1 MNDYQQL
8 RSINLQGG
16 LNTSAPLLS
25 PASQASL
32 ADSYNAIVSGDQFI
46 RPYSG
51 QTSQGSG
58 TGGNIMLQFGN
69 DYGAIRSYQ
78 YADNSFSTAS
88 IAANV
93 ITTTTPHGY
102 ITGLLVTT
110 SGATAPTGLPS
121 GSYYAIVT
129 GASTMKF
136 AATLALALAGTAL
149 PISNAVTS
157 TITLD
162 VSNSAVT
169 ASGSFFQDIGL
180 SRWGIGAGQP
190 MIAGVPVP
198 GFTLSTNLQVQIPAS
213 GAYGAAI
220 QAGLSQPSA
229 PDIAIINTSGTV
241 TNSVSAKIERTRP
254 STGANSVASLN
265 SQVIFPQANRIRVT
279 FPLAQTGQEAW
290 RVFFT
295 FQGFGGTGVSYLAT
309 YGDYTD
315 IPESVVAAGQ
325 ADGVQATGSL
335 TVVTQPTATDTIS
348 VNGVTLTFIAGASTA
363 TDVQIGADV
372 VETAANLA
380 AVLSASVNASLILA
394 NYSAAANIVSI
405 TYTAQGTAGNAYT
418 LADSSGGDV
427 VRSAATLTGGVN
439 GISRSLEF
447 NYQDGDLLPIEASFD
462 DYPPPAATHAIRL
475 NTVMNLAGCYS
486 DSVTDPT
493 SASPGTCIAVSKENN
508 YESYIPTSLLY
519 LPEQVV
525 DVLARPSDD
534 YGYVAGQNSVT
545 AIQYVGDRGD
555 GLPPCIVTTVLP
567 DIGVQYPQNWCQ
579 FRGRLLIYTAKG
591 NLMLMESDGSFDTSF
606 ASPVSKILKGF
617 TTVAT
622 SVAYDPKNDSIVVL
636 NGKQMLVY
644 SIQAG
649 QWRKIFLPDYGI
661 TSTCV
666 SAVSAKR
673 ELYFTLTD
681 GTTQTAYTY
690 DTGSATAPI
699 AVVSNYQNAGGSV
712 LNDIY
717 EMAIAATTNVST
729 RLAVVINSNLS
740 QTVFREVGTTA
751 SNATVTTPNADF
763 TSDMV
768 NKKVILFGTN
778 IGGGSTVL
786 HQTTVASY
794 TNTGAIV
801 LVVAPSA
808 TLTNVLMFVGNYAA
822 SAAITGP
829 DHLPNF
835 FPNLTEQR
843 SWNVACWIQGS
854 GDVGNVLTCDV
865 NGAAYASS
873 RAL

>member
-1 MNDYQQL
+1 MNYEPL

-16 LNTSAPLLS
+16 LNTSSPLLS

-32 ADSYNAIVSGDQFI
+32 ADSYNAIVSGDQFV

-58 TGGNIMLQFGN
+58 TGSNIMLQFGN
-69 DYGAIRSYQ
+69 DYGGIKSYA
-78 YADNSFSTAS
+78 YVDNSFSTGS
-88 IAANV
+88 ISANEV
-93 ITTTTPHGY
+93 TTTTPHGY

-129 GASTMKF
+129 GASTLKF
-136 AATLALALAGTAL
+136 ASTLALALAGTAL

-190 MIAGVPVP
+190 MIAGVAVP

-213 GAYGAAI
+213 GVYGAAI

-241 TNSVSAKIERTRP
+241 TNSVSAKLERTRP

-295 FQGFGGTGVSYLAT
+295 FQGFGGSGVSYLAT

-335 TVVTQPTATDTIS
+335 TVATQPTAADTIV

-363 TDVQIGADV
+363 TDVQIGADI

-418 LADSSGGDV
+418 LANSSGGDV
-427 VRSAATLTGGVN
+427 TASAATLTGGVD

-493 SASPGTCIAVSKENN
+493 ASSPGTCIAVSKENN

-606 ASPVSKILKGF
+606 ANPVSKILKGF
-617 TTVAT
+617 TTAAT

-644 SIQAG
+644 SLQAG

-740 QTVFREVGTTA
+740 QTVFREITTNGTT
-751 SNATVTTPNADF
+751 TVTTPNADF

-778 IGGGSTVL
+778 IGGGGTVL
-786 HQTTVASY
+786 LQTTVASF

-801 LVVAPSA
+801 LAASPA
-808 TLTNVLMFVGNYAA
+808 ALTNVLMFVGNYAA
-822 SAAITGP
+822 SVAITGP

-835 FPNLTEQR
+835 FPNLVEQR
-843 SWNVACWIQGS
+843 SWNIACWIQGS

-865 NGAAYASS
+865 NGATYTSS